1 MGSRLIKAIRATHE
15 PGRRY
20 QWYHFVREAATE
32 CCAGTVAA
40 TVAHESAD
48 HRARTSLDE
57 VAGPYGPPMARGS
70 ERIYVQSALRQR
82 SLRPRRMSLQIAA
95 LRLLAF
101 VVFLLL
107 WWAASVFSGSS
118 LIPTP
123 LATAQ
128 AAGKLFAQERIY
140 RATLESL
147 SIYAAGYATAAII
160 AIPLGLVMG
169 GFRILGRTL
178 DVYVNALSA
187 TPRVAFIPLIIGLLG
202 LGFNAKVSVVFLG
215 AVVPILLNTYVG
227 VLNAD
232 GELVEMVRSTGAKR
246 WQIFGRILLPG
257 AMPFIMVGLRLG
269 ATIGLINTVVAELYT
284 AINGLGGLLAIY
296 GNTFQMAPYFV
307 VVFIL
312 SLIGVTVTQFISL
325 VEARMDKWRY
335 RDS

>member
-1 MGSRLIKAIRATHE
+1 
-15 PGRRY
+15 
-20 QWYHFVREAATE
+20 
-32 CCAGTVAA
+32 
-40 TVAHESAD
+40 
-48 HRARTSLDE
+48 
-57 VAGPYGPPMARGS
+57 
-70 ERIYVQSALRQR
+70 
-82 SLRPRRMSLQIAA
+82 MSLQIAA

-101 VVFLLL
+101 AAFLLL
-107 WWAASVFSGSS
+107 WWAASLFSGSS

-123 LATAQ
+123 LAVLEAG
-128 AAGKLFAQERIY
+128 GKLFAQERIY

-147 SIYAAGYATAAII
+147 SVYAAGFALAAVV

-169 GFRILGRTL
+169 GFRLLGRTL

-215 AVVPILLNTYVG
+215 AVVPVLLNTYVG

-232 GELVEMVRSTGAKR
+232 GELVEMVRSTGASKA
-246 WQIFGRILLPG
+246 QIFGRVLLPG

-284 AINGLGGLLAIY
+284 AISGLGGLLAIY

-312 SLIGVTVTQFISL
+312 ATLGVTVTQFLSFI
-325 VEARMDKWRY
+325 EARMGRWRY
-335 RDS
+335 RGS